1 MEGPIAL
8 VVGIL
13 IATGVYLMLAR
24 DLLHYLFGLV
34 LISNAANLAIFITGR
49 LTRASPALV
58 PEGMDVP
65 PLPVANPLPQALILT
80 AIVIGF
86 GLLAF
91 ALALIAQAYKVLG
104 TLDVDSMRI
113 AEPVTPKRKKLP

>member
-1 MEGPIAL
+1 MEGPLAL

-24 DLLHYLFGLV
+24 NLLHYLFGLV
-34 LISNAANLAIFITGR
+34 LISNAANLAIFIAGR
-49 LTRASPALV
+49 VTRAAPPLI
-58 PEGMDVP
+58 PEGLQVP
-65 PLPVANPLPQALILT
+65 PEPISNPLPQALILT

-113 AEPVTPKRKKLP
+113 AEPIPPKREKSL

>member
-1 MEGPIAL
+1 MEGPLAL

-24 DLLHYLFGLV
+24 DLLHYLFGLI

-49 LTRASPALV
+49 LTRAAPALV
-58 PEGMDVP
+58 PKGLEVP
-65 PLPVANPLPQALILT
+65 PMPVANPLPQALILT

-113 AEPVTPKRKKLP
+113 AEPVKPKRKKSP

>member
-1 MEGPIAL
+1 MEGPLAL

-24 DLLHYLFGLV
+24 NLLHYLFGLI
-34 LISNAANLAIFITGR
+34 LISNAANLAIFVAGR
-49 LTRASPALV
+49 ITRAA
-58 PEGMDVP
+58 P
-65 PLPVANPLPQALILT
+65 PLIPKGMEVAPGPISNPLPQALILT

-113 AEPVTPKRKKLP
+113 AEPVLPKRDKSP

>member
-1 MEGPIAL
+1 MEGPLAI

-34 LISNAANLAIFITGR
+34 LISNAANLAIFIAGR
-49 LTRASPALV
+49 LTRAAPPLV
-58 PEGMDVP
+58 PKGLEVP
-65 PLPVANPLPQALILT
+65 PMPIANPLPQALILT

-104 TLDVDSMRI
+104 TLDVDTMRI
-113 AEPVTPKRKKLP
+113 AEPAAPKRKRKP